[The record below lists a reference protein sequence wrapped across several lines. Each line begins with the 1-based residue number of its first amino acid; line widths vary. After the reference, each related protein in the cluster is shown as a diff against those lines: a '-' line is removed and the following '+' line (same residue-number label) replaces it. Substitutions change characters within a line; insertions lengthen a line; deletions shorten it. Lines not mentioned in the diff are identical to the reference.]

1 MAAFLLGCCHYKTEI
16 MTIDNVSYDEKAMA
30 QLTQDEFVNTH
41 LDNDAIYPLI
51 SEKERVSRLKDAY
64 SLIKKATDERAAI
77 KGKDIEPKDSGA
89 GK

>member
-51 SEKERVSRLKDAY
+51 SEKEKVSRLKDAY
-64 SLIKKATDERAAI
+64 SLIKKATDERPSI
-77 KGKDIEPKDSGA
+77 KGKDIEPKDPRA

>member
-1 MAAFLLGCCHYKTEI
+1 LAAFLLGCCHYKTEI

-51 SEKERVSRLKDAY
+51 SEKERVFRLKDAY

>member
-1 MAAFLLGCCHYKTEI
+1 

-51 SEKERVSRLKDAY
+51 SEKERVFRLKDAY